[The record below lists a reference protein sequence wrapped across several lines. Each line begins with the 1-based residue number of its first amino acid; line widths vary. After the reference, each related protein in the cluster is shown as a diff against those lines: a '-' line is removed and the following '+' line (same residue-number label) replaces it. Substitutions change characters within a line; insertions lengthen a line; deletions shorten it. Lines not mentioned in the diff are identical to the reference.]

1 MKRNIRP
8 FWDTYGISKH
18 EKLKQKT
25 RIYIY
30 KYVFIFI
37 PIFILYIFIYIYISP
52 QNIYT
57 GRIAKHV
64 HHKKNMYAYVHID
77 MLYKAK
83 ERIILRVPDS
93 PNNTRN
99 IGIHPYTAYFGGFW
113 SKFLSLLVAF

>member
-1 MKRNIRP
+1 MKRNIQP
-8 FWDTYGISKH
+8 FWNTYGISKH
-18 EKLKQKT
+18 EKLKQTKT
-25 RIYIY
+25 HIY
-30 KYVFIFI
+30 
-37 PIFILYIFIYIYISP
+37 IYIYISP
-52 QNIYT
+52 QNIST
-57 GRIAKHV
+57 GRTAKKCASQE
-64 HHKKNMYAYVHID
+64 KKKYMRMSTD